1 MLFVLGLGDAL
12 ETRKRAPD
20 GSDPERNKLDAAVSL
35 SNCLFSLSVPSLSWQ
50 MVVFSKDENCIQKQV
65 TFSHLRSDWLCNTT
79 HTQSEFHFIS
89 RAFTPI
95 WGEILA
101 DCNETMEGEV
111 RLSTHSARPGFQ
123 S

>member
-20 GSDPERNKLDAAVSL
+20 GSDPERNKCSR
-35 SNCLFSLSVPSLSWQ
+35 FSLRLSFLSVCPEPVLANGR
-50 MVVFSKDENCIQKQV
+50 VFKRRKLHPKTG